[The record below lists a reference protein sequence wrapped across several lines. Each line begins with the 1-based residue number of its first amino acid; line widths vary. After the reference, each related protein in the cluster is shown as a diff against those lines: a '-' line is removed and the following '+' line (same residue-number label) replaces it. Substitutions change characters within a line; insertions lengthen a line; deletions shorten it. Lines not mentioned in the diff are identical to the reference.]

1 MIGRLVGHALACPYA
16 SPQPARPS
24 GYLPPG
30 SAGGN
35 ASPGTGRAR
44 EILCSSAM
52 VSAHD
57 AVHAAVVF
65 HHGVERIATF
75 DRGFEKVEVIRQIRL
90 P

>member
-1 MIGRLVGHALACPYA
+1 
-16 SPQPARPS
+16 
-24 GYLPPG
+24 
-30 SAGGN
+30 
-35 ASPGTGRAR
+35 
-44 EILCSSAM
+44 M